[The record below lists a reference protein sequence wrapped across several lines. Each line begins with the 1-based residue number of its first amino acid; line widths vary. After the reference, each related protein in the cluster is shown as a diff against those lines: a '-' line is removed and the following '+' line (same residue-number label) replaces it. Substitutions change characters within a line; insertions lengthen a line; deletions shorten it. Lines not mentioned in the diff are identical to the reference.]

1 MQSHYLAERLER
13 IAAAIRD
20 MDDFYLRPNVMG
32 EDGLAIV
39 VRQHEATSPLLKL
52 ELSPYNAY
60 NAAVWTP
67 EDHARLE
74 AAAEEVE
81 IQESLQ
87 AILDSGL
94 TGLGG
99 IVEGDVPFGDA

>member
-39 VRQHEATSPLLKL
+39 VRQHEFTSPLLKL

-67 EDHARLE
+67 EDNARLE
-74 AAAEEVE
+74 AKAEAAEIEDAF
-81 IQESLQ
+81 Q
-87 AILDSGL
+87 AV
-94 TGLGG
+94 LGG